1 MSTPLNLEG
10 KMVRTLP
17 ELFLNSLKSFPKADF
32 MLVKKE
38 GRYTPISMDEFG
50 TKIKHLSL
58 GLKDLG
64 LAKGDKL
71 IILSEN
77 RPEWVMTDFACL
89 CQGGI
94 TVPIY
99 TTLVPEQVK
108 YIINDSDAKFVVFS
122 NMEQW
127 AKIEAV
133 KRDLPQ
139 VRHFITLA
147 PEAPKGCLTFDQVI
161 ERGAKVSQAQPGLFE
176 RTAGAIKPGDEASI
190 VYTSG
195 TTGVPKGVILLHSNF
210 ISNVLTAADVLQ
222 FSDKDTVLSFC
233 PLSHVMERMVTFAYI
248 YRGCTIGYAES
259 IETVPQNLLEIRPH
273 IMVSV
278 PRVFEKIYAKVMD
291 NVLKSSA
298 LKRKIFFWAVKVGKE
313 YGRRKL
319 AKQNIGGWLQ
329 FRRNLAHKLVFSKII
344 EKTGGRVRFFVSG
357 AAPLSKDIAEFF
369 YGLGLVVLEG
379 YGLTETSPVIAV
391 NILENP
397 KFGTVG
403 KPIPGIEVKIAADG
417 EILTRGPHVM
427 KGYYKKPAETGEMFE
442 GDWLKTGDIGYLDEE
457 GFLAITDRK
466 KDLIVTAG
474 GKNVA
479 PQPIEN
485 ILKTNAYISNAV
497 AIGDRRRFISALV
510 VPNFEKLEE
519 YAKSS
524 KISYA
529 DRADLVKNEQVVSFL
544 KSEIDRATP
553 NLASY
558 ERIKKIA
565 LLDREFEIKEGEIT
579 PTQKVKRNII
589 EKKYKDVIEAMYK
602 EENG

>member
-1 MSTPLNLEG
+1 
-10 KMVRTLP
+10 
-17 ELFLNSLKSFPKADF
+17 
-32 MLVKKE
+32 
-38 GRYTPISMDEFG
+38 
-50 TKIKHLSL
+50 
-58 GLKDLG
+58 
-64 LAKGDKL
+64 
-71 IILSEN
+71 
-77 RPEWVMTDFACL
+77 
-89 CQGGI
+89 
-94 TVPIY
+94 
-99 TTLVPEQVK
+99 
-108 YIINDSDAKFVVFS
+108 
-122 NMEQW
+122 
-127 AKIEAV
+127 
-133 KRDLPQ
+133 
-139 VRHFITLA
+139 
-147 PEAPKGCLTFDQVI
+147 
-161 ERGAKVSQAQPGLFE
+161 
-176 RTAGAIKPGDEASI
+176 
-190 VYTSG
+190 
-195 TTGVPKGVILLHSNF
+195 
-210 ISNVLTAADVLQ
+210 
-222 FSDKDTVLSFC
+222 
-233 PLSHVMERMVTFAYI
+233 
-248 YRGCTIGYAES
+248 
-259 IETVPQNLLEIRPH
+259 
-273 IMVSV
+273 
-278 PRVFEKIYAKVMD
+278 
-291 NVLKSSA
+291 
-298 LKRKIFFWAVKVGKE
+298 
-313 YGRRKL
+313 
-319 AKQNIGGWLQ
+319 
-329 FRRNLAHKLVFSKII
+329 
-344 EKTGGRVRFFVSG
+344 
-357 AAPLSKDIAEFF
+357 
-369 YGLGLVVLEG
+369 VVLEG

-403 KPIPGIEVKIAADG
+403 KPIPGTEVKIAADG

-442 GDWLKTGDIGYLDEE
+442 GDWLKTGDIGYLDDE